1 MKCEQCN
8 SETQNGFVCPDCS
21 KNSDLNQG
29 EFYVCNKNCQK
40 LFWKEHK
47 KRRQHFQALPNHE
60 EKSKMPPWSLDD
72 LSKKV
77 ILEIFSYLG
86 MRDLGRF
93 KRTSKRFRTI
103 CNDESLWKHVT
114 LSGNKVRPTLIQQIL
129 ENGCEALI
137 LKVAFF
143 QKVWFV
149 FKSPN
154 LQKKIFQKTILS
166 LKFKFPAFYSIL
178 LLGREI

>member
-21 KNSDLNQG
+21 KNSDPNQG

-47 KRRQHFQALPNHE
+47 KRLQHFQALSNHG
-60 EKSKMPPWSLDD
+60 EKSKMPPWSLED
-72 LSKKV
+72 LPKKV
-77 ILEIFSYLG
+77 ILEIFSFLG

-143 QKVWFV
+143 RECDSF

-154 LQKKIFQKTILS
+154 
-166 LKFKFPAFYSIL
+166 
-178 LLGREI
+178 

>member
-60 EKSKMPPWSLDD
+60 EKSKMPPWSLED
-72 LSKKV
+72 LPKKV
-77 ILEIFSYLG
+77 VFEIFSYFS
-86 MRDLGRF
+86 R
-93 KRTSKRFRTI
+93 KTSMSIFNKIIWRSY
-103 CNDESLWKHVT
+103 SLT
-114 LSGNKVRPTLIQQIL
+114 
-129 ENGCEALI
+129 
-137 LKVAFF
+137 VAGQFEI
-143 QKVWFV
+143 
-149 FKSPN
+149 N
-154 LQKKIFQKTILS
+154 TKKC
-166 LKFKFPAFYSIL
+166 
-178 LLGREI
+178 